1 MPFQWLDMRI
11 GEERDRRRREAE
23 IQARLIPAMEEL
35 HRILAACLE
44 AYNAEFGIGA
54 ATIAAD
60 ARGLTIRVDE
70 PPGEVRVDAMPDLPG
85 LQVRRGETVLS
96 VEIGILPGAKLF
108 YRDQQADQYLT
119 MDELTRRI
127 LDRVLFP
134 KLRE

>member
-23 IQARLIPAMEEL
+23 TLARLGPALDEMV
-35 HRILAACLE
+35 RILGDCLG
-44 AYNAEFGIGA
+44 AYTSAFGDGSA
-54 ATIAAD
+54 SLRREPGGVTV
-60 ARGLTIRVDE
+60 RVED
-70 PPGEVRVDAMPDLPG
+70 PAGEVRIATDTTLPG
-85 LQVRRGETVLS
+85 FQVSRDGAGLS
-96 VEIGILPGAKLF
+96 IEIGLLPGNKLY
-108 YRDQQADQYLT
+108 YRDRNADQYLT